1 MMLRYL
7 TFITINSWYLALL
20 LAVVLFVYRIALA
33 YSSEYK
39 IEEKLLI
46 VLLPCSFGVYIYC
59 KNQKLKTYNVLLI
72 MLFVS
77 TFLASAFIFY
87 VLLSK

>member
-20 LAVVLFVYRIALA
+20 LAVVLFVYKIALA

-39 IEEKLLI
+39 IKEKLLI

-59 KNQKLKTYNVLLI
+59 KIKTKNI
-72 MLFVS
+72 
-77 TFLASAFIFY
+77 
-87 VLLSK
+87 